1 MYTIA
6 IALLSSSITAG
17 QGGSTMADQD
27 FGKGDKFWEVIQRKE
42 IYESLRPLLN
52 EVKEAQEYEDEHGMD
67 NWGAVIPNCL
77 VSRMAMVIIKNLK

>member
-1 MYTIA
+1 MYYIV

-17 QGGSTMADQD
+17 QGGSTMNVDDRFEEWVDAQ
-27 FGKGDKFWEVIQRKE
+27 
-42 IYESLRPLLN
+42 LL
-52 EVKEAQEYEDEHGMD
+52 EAVKEAQEYEDEHGMD